1 MSINTTISNVIE
13 FLERCFAYNK
23 VAKYINSEV
32 IELNFD
38 MKYELPEVSVELEEL
53 DVELSEIS
61 CELPEITMVLA
72 A

>member
-13 FLERCFAYNK
+13 FLEKCFANNK
-23 VAKYINSEV
+23 ADKYASAEV

-38 MKYELPEVSVELEEL
+38 ARYELPEVSVELAEL
-53 DVELSEIS
+53 NIELPEIC
-61 CELPEITMVLA
+61 CELPEITMSLA